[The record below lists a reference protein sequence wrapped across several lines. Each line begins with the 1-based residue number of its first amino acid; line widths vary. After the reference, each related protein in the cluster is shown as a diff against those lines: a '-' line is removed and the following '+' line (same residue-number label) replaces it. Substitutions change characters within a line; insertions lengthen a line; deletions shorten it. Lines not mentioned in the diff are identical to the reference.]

1 MAKRYLEDDV
11 KVQTDLDDPVVI
23 DLPNDENN
31 KEYREK
37 FALFLK
43 TVNVNAKEIYD
54 SQTRKRLINMCME
67 YYDGNE
73 NEINFMKKFS
83 QSYKPEEATSWYM
96 RGSCLHRLL
105 SRAFN
110 DQDMSV
116 LVDMYSLIV
125 DINRTLKKQGVKQ
138 SSPLCVFRGQFIS
151 NKRLSL
157 LKNNINQTI
166 TMQCFFSAQTSH
178 DVALNLLQGIEP
190 NDSTFSGILF
200 EIDALQ
206 DYTCVDNTES
216 STSKTVL
223 FMLGTVFKI
232 IDVTETTIKLSQ
244 CVSYLNDNYELANES
259 SLVIRGILTYL
270 ENGPEEAIEYF
281 TEILRNQ
288 SQINLTLVSSIY
300 GQLGYLY
307 QKLGNVHVATD
318 MYEKAM
324 HNGTMQI
331 GLYLYYLDQTAKYH
345 ATVLGDWEKAKTL
358 WTQKLTIENTFL
370 SEKEK
375 AQTYENLAHASLE
388 TKHYAKTIEYTSAA
402 IQSLPNDHP
411 HLPVLQ
417 QQLEYAKKSLC
428 E

>member
-1 MAKRYLEDDV
+1 
-11 KVQTDLDDPVVI
+11 
-23 DLPNDENN
+23 
-31 KEYREK
+31 
-37 FALFLK
+37 
-43 TVNVNAKEIYD
+43 
-54 SQTRKRLINMCME
+54 
-67 YYDGNE
+67 
-73 NEINFMKKFS
+73 
-83 QSYKPEEATSWYM
+83 
-96 RGSCLHRLL
+96 
-105 SRAFN
+105 
-110 DQDMSV
+110 
-116 LVDMYSLIV
+116 
-125 DINRTLKKQGVKQ
+125 
-138 SSPLCVFRGQFIS
+138 
-151 NKRLSL
+151 
-157 LKNNINQTI
+157 
-166 TMQCFFSAQTSH
+166 MQCFFSAQTSH

>member
-138 SSPLCVFRGQFIS
+138 SSPLRVFRGQFIS